1 MMFDEDEVEL
11 DTESDCKAAL
21 EEMLF
26 FETGS
31 IKSVEIAMHS
41 IYTNENLTAR
51 INNNKNQ
58 TDFTKQ
64 QKVIINWLQSLYPQT
79 IDYSN

>member
-1 MMFDEDEVEL
+1 
-11 DTESDCKAAL
+11 
-21 EEMLF
+21 MLF

-41 IYTNENLTAR
+41 IYTNENSTAR

-64 QKVIINWLQSLYPQT
+64 QEVIINWLQSLYPQT
-79 IDYSN
+79 INYSN